1 VVEANVVCEMILH
14 VLRNKINNTSR
25 YIYELLEII
34 KSILKSTQ
42 FICLMRYIFLYT
54 IEDVEHQNED
64 QTVQPWGRP
73 VRTGSADG
81 PRVRRAY

>member
-1 VVEANVVCEMILH
+1 
-14 VLRNKINNTSR
+14 
-25 YIYELLEII
+25 
-34 KSILKSTQ
+34 
-42 FICLMRYIFLYT
+42 MRYIFLYT